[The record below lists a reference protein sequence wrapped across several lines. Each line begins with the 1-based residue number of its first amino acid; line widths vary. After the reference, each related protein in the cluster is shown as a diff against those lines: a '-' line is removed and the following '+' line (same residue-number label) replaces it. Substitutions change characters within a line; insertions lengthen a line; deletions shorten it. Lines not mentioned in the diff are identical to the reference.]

1 MPNFKEFIK
10 GFEEKPEA
18 KNPNPAPTPKP
29 QEVKM
34 EEPKPKKTVG
44 EDLQEMYEKEF
55 FKQANGNKE
64 DFVNHF
70 INRFGVPKGSSKKR
84 EAEFYGKRFD
94 ELGANQPKEAPK
106 AEPKRP
112 MTNKE
117 IRDEHLKIKEKMDE
131 KQKELGRKVN
141 KEEYDEILN
150 EVRNAPQPKPKFQDE
165 LEGIV
170 QGLKEDEQKE
180 YDERFLS
187 DATMHLTEGLSPE
200 EKAEVNKRFK
210 ALLDKEGFENITPET
225 RYKEGS
231 FEQVFGEP
239 KPLSEE
245 DLKKADI
252 AAEWIDSAYGYDGWR
267 AEKLPNGNFL
277 TNVHTQDP
285 DAEPEEVSPEIFV
298 EQFKELLDNED
309 EGFIDFLNSEHGYN
323 IPVKTKARKK

>member
-18 KNPNPAPTPKP
+18 QQPMQEQPKP
-29 QEVKM
+29 KEHEITEAKLPESRFLKNDPYYKLV
-34 EEPKPKKTVG
+34 EEKKPKAYREHLFYPEGGKIALHGTSGERLGEFASEDEIKEFVDKKYEKPQPKPKKTVG

-94 ELGANQPKEAPK
+94 ELSANQPKEEPK

-131 KQKELGRKVN
+131 KEKELGRKVN

-150 EVRNAPQPKPKFQDE
+150 EVRNAPQPKQ
-165 LEGIV
+165 
-170 QGLKEDEQKE
+170 
-180 YDERFLS
+180 
-187 DATMHLTEGLSPE
+187 
-200 EKAEVNKRFK
+200 
-210 ALLDKEGFENITPET
+210 
-225 RYKEGS
+225 GS